1 MKALIVLVVPAL
13 LAACAGAAPA
23 PQPAAAAA
31 AATLYP
37 AWLEMKPG
45 YAEACEKGGG
55 CVPMT
60 QAELQELA
68 GIIRQRTLEV
78 CRRNSI

>member
-13 LAACAGAAPA
+13 LSACASPPPLQPAPAAPT
-23 PQPAAAAA
+23 
-31 AATLYP
+31 ATLYP

-45 YAEACEKGGG
+45 YAEACQQGGG

-68 GIIRQRTLEV
+68 GIVRQRTLEI